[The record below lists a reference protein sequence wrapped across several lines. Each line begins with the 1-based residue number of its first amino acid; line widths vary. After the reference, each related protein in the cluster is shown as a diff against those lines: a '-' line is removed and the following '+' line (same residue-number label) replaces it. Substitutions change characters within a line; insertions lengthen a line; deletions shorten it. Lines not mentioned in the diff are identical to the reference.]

1 MQTRIISAL
10 LAAVL
15 ASGAGVVAAQPH
27 QAQPSRARLGIAAL
41 SISPELRTHFG
52 APSDRGLLVDAVQP
66 DSPAARAGVHVGDVV
81 TDVDGDAASSASDIV
96 AALSDRKHGDQVAVD
111 VVRDHKRIELNAKL
125 ETDPQPAGAWDQLP
139 DDLDSWFRFDGTPD
153 DMRGA
158 FEQMR
163 QHMRE
168 LEQRFKQAAPSTPR
182 GERT

>member
-1 MQTRIISAL
+1 MQTRIISAM

-27 QAQPSRARLGIAAL
+27 QQPSRARLGIAAL

-52 APSDRGLLVDAVQP
+52 APADRGLLVDAVRA

-96 AALSDRKHGDQVAVD
+96 EALSDRKHGDDVAVE
-111 VVRDHKRIELNAKL
+111 VVRDHKRIELKAKL
-125 ETDPQPAGAWDQLP
+125 ETDPQPAGAWDGLP

-153 DMRGA
+153 DMGGA

-168 LEQRFKQAAPSTPR
+168 LEQRFKQAAPTTPR